1 MDADLNNL
9 SWQQVLRGFV
19 PLKPA
24 PFKNPLPTDEF
35 LMNNPASDFF
45 FSLTRRKFDRK
56 AQIKMNADERSAIV
70 NANQPFI
77 VWFYFISR
85 DIRDRKKLYIYSL
98 FSVIYRRLFYS
109 HRIEHF
115 IIKKKEFRRF
125 HGWFSS
131 RLERI
136 CHEIFRENNRN
147 NEILETLSTLFNK
160 QICKINKTLII
171 RFFAKF
177 VDEETTMVLRI
188 ETKSSSRCI
197 ILLRNIRI
205 FWSIVV
211 TVYKFYKCV
220 EMNDELAI
228 RSNTR

>member
-1 MDADLNNL
+1 MC
-9 SWQQVLRGFV
+9 
-19 PLKPA
+19 
-24 PFKNPLPTDEF
+24 
-35 LMNNPASDFF
+35 
-45 FSLTRRKFDRK
+45 
-56 AQIKMNADERSAIV
+56 IC
-70 NANQPFI
+70 
-77 VWFYFISR
+77 
-85 DIRDRKKLYIYSL
+85 SL
-98 FSVIYRRLFYS
+98 FNVIYRRLFYS

-115 IIKKKEFRRF
+115 IIKKKECRRF

-147 NEILETLSTLFNK
+147 NEILEILSLFNK
-160 QICKINKTLII
+160 QICKVNKTLII
-171 RFFAKF
+171 RLKSSHVFAKF

-188 ETKSSSRCI
+188 EMKSSLRCI

-205 FWSIVV
+205 FRSIVV

>member
-1 MDADLNNL
+1 
-9 SWQQVLRGFV
+9 
-19 PLKPA
+19 
-24 PFKNPLPTDEF
+24 
-35 LMNNPASDFF
+35 MNNPASDFF
-45 FSLTRRKFDRK
+45 FSLTRWKFDRK

-77 VWFYFISR
+77 VRFYFISR
-85 DIRDRKKLYIYSL
+85 DIRDRKKNIYIYNL
-98 FSVIYRRLFYS
+98 FNVIYRRLFYS
-109 HRIEHF
+109 HRIKHF

-131 RLERI
+131 RHERI

-147 NEILETLSTLFNK
+147 NEILEILSTLFNE
-160 QICKINKTLII
+160 QICKVNKTLII
-171 RFFAKF
+171 RLKSSHVFAKF
-177 VDEETTMVLRI
+177 ADEETTMVLRI
-188 ETKSSSRCI
+188 EMKSSSRCI